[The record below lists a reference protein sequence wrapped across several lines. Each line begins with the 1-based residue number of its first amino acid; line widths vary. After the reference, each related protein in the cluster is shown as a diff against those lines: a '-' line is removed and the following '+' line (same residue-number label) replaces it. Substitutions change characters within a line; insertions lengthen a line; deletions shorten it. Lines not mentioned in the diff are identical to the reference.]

1 MYFVLTVAALTEN
14 RNCISVGM
22 ASTRFIE
29 SKVRVVTS
37 LNKNKDPEP
46 RKKLYHP
53 QHRQKQNH
61 QKVQNTKDTDEN
73 IAGNAKFNP
82 I

>member
-22 ASTRFIE
+22 VSTRFIE

-37 LNKNKDPEP
+37 LNKDKDPEP
-46 RKKLYHP
+46 SEKEEETIPSTASTETESPESPEY
-53 QHRQKQNH
+53 
-61 QKVQNTKDTDEN
+61 
-73 IAGNAKFNP
+73 
-82 I
+82 